1 LCTKSAKQAT
11 NEELQGTVAT
21 YARWGG
27 IFDIHLT
34 TNLPKNLLVIFLN
47 RLRFDRIMV
56 MSLWP
61 AFLAQLAFTI

>member
-1 LCTKSAKQAT
+1 LCTKSAKQAI

-34 TNLPKNLLVIFLN
+34 TNLQKKSSSHFNYKFTKKSSSHIFKSVK
-47 RLRFDRIMV
+47 I
-56 MSLWP
+56 
-61 AFLAQLAFTI
+61 